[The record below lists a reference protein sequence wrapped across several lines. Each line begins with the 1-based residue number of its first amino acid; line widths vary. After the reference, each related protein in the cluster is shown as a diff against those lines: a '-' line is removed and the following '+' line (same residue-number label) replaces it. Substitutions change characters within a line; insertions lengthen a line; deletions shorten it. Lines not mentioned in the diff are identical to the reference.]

1 MTLNKECP
9 PHSPV
14 LDNTLWCFFFY
25 GGQQHRHELEIKG
38 VRYVIVMDPEQVY
51 SLRVG
56 LHFYNTQSSS
66 RSAHGFL
73 HPNSWTSHSTGELL
87 SAFLAAWTAIE
98 QQPRADSAG
107 LR

>member
-38 VRYVIVMDPEQVY
+38 VRYVIVMDPEQV
-51 SLRVG
+51 
-56 LHFYNTQSSS
+56 
-66 RSAHGFL
+66 
-73 HPNSWTSHSTGELL
+73 
-87 SAFLAAWTAIE
+87 
-98 QQPRADSAG
+98 
-107 LR
+107 